1 MSAVIRLQPRG
12 RKGRPYYKI
21 VVMDKRKKLTSAY
34 IEQVGTYNPVAHTQ
48 DNFTIDLEKTKQW
61 LAKGALPSATVARI
75 IKQAESLPQTD
86 SEQNKTTGKLA
97 KGTADKKLAKQAAAK
112 QAKADAEAAAKKKA
126 EAEAAAKK
134 KADAEA
140 AATAKEAEAAA
151 AKEKADAAAAK
162 EAEAQKADKAEDT
175 TEKTSDA

>member
-86 SEQNKTTGKLA
+86 GEQNKTAGKLA
-97 KGTADKKLAKQAAAK
+97 KGTADKKLAK

-126 EAEAAAKK
+126 EAEAAA
-134 KADAEA
+134 A
-140 AATAKEAEAAA
+140 AKEAEAAA

-162 EAEAQKADKAEDT
+162 EAEAAADKAEDT
-175 TEKTSDA
+175 TTEKTSDA